1 MPSPEAIIA
10 FTIAALILIVIP
22 GPSVLFSVA
31 RALELGRGG
40 GLASVAGNTLGS
52 FLVAVLVAFGVGA
65 IIVKSV
71 VVFTIIKILGAGYVI
86 YLGIQGIR
94 HRKDRPQTES
104 DAYRN
109 ASYWKLF
116 STGFIVGAT
125 NPKSLMFFIAVLPQF
140 VNNSG
145 PSVPLQLI
153 TFACIFTIIAFVSD
167 GLWVLAA
174 AAARNW
180 FASSP
185 GRLDTLKGIGGG
197 MLIGL
202 GGVMMFASNRT
213 T

>member
-1 MPSPEAIIA
+1 MPTIEAALAFAVAAIIL
-10 FTIAALILIVIP
+10 IAIP

-40 GLASVAGNTLGS
+40 GLVSVAGNTLGS
-52 FLVAVLVAFGVGA
+52 FMIAILVAFGVGA

-71 VVFTIIKILGAGYVI
+71 IVFTVIKILGAGYII

-94 HRKDRPQTES
+94 HRKDRPATDGTS
-104 DAYRN
+104 THY
-109 ASYWKLF
+109 ASLWRLF
-116 STGFIVGAT
+116 ISGWIVGAS
-125 NPKSLMFFIAVLPQF
+125 NPKSLIFFIAVLPQF
-140 VNNSG
+140 VNTAAG
-145 PSVPLQLI
+145 SVSAQLI
-153 TFACIFTIIAFVSD
+153 VFACIFTVIAFISD

-197 MLIGL
+197 MLVGL
-202 GGVMMFASNRT
+202 GGVMLFATNRAA
-213 T
+213 